1 MSFKALL
8 ERFETLQKSLP
19 AEGSEDDD
27 KIAAA
32 AAQSGDTPNGEG
44 NGEGDEGVA
53 SGEGG
58 NDDLGE
64 GEDDE
69 PMGKSFSITL
79 DDGTVIDAQDGTA
92 LVKALS
98 DQVGALQGRIDAQVS
113 EGETMAKA
121 LETACSVIEKQDAM
135 FKSLSAKVDALSKQG
150 RGRASVVNVA
160 EKPAPAGVAKP
171 AVEGVKPEDFMAKA
185 MDKFNAGA
193 ISGRDVAIAENA
205 LAVGKPV
212 PAELVS
218 KVLS

>member
-19 AEGSEDDD
+19 AEGSEDDN

-32 AAQSGDTPNGEG
+32 AAQSGDTPNGDG
-44 NGEGDEGVA
+44 NGEGGEGVSA
-53 SGEGG
+53 GEGG
-58 NDDLGE
+58 NDDIGDGE
-64 GEDDE
+64 GEE

-79 DDGTVIDAQDGTA
+79 DDGTVIDAQDGTE
-92 LVKALS
+92 LVKALTE
-98 DQVGALQGRIDAQVS
+98 QVGALQGRLDAQAS
-113 EGETMAKA
+113 EGEVMAKA
-121 LETACSVIEKQDAM
+121 LETACAVIEKQDAM
-135 FKSLSAKVDALSKQG
+135 FKSLAAKVDALSKQG

-160 EKPAPAGVAKP
+160 EKPAAAAVTKP
-171 AVEGVKPEDFMAKA
+171 AAEGVKPDEFMAKA
-185 MDKFNAGA
+185 MDKFNAGS
-193 ISGRDVAIAENA
+193 ITGRDVAIAENA

>member
-32 AAQSGDTPNGEG
+32 AAASGDTPNGDD
-44 NGEGDEGVA
+44 NGEG
-53 SGEGG
+53 GEG
-58 NDDLGE
+58 LSAGE
-64 GEDDE
+64 GEGEGEGEGNE
-69 PMGKSFSITL
+69 PMSKSFSITL

-92 LVKALS
+92 LVKSLTE
-98 DQVGALQGRIDAQVS
+98 QVGALQGRIDAQVS

-121 LETACSVIEKQDAM
+121 LEAACGVIEKQDAM

-150 RGRASVVNVA
+150 RGRASVVNVN
-160 EKPAPAGVAKP
+160 EKPAAAAVTKP
-171 AVEGVKPEDFMAKA
+171 AVEGVKPDDFMAKA

-193 ISGRDVAIAENA
+193 LTGRDVAIAENA
-205 LAVGKPV
+205 LAVGRAV
-212 PAELVS
+212 PAEIVS

>member
-32 AAQSGDTPNGEG
+32 AAASGDTPNGEG

-53 SGEGG
+53 SGEGD
-58 NDDLGE
+58 NDELGE
-64 GEDDE
+64 GEGE
-69 PMGKSFSITL
+69 PMSKSFSITL
-79 DDGTVIDAQDGTA
+79 DDGTVIDAQDGTE
-92 LVKALS
+92 LVKSLQE
-98 DQVGALQGRIDAQVS
+98 QVGALQGRIDAQMS

-121 LETACSVIEKQDAM
+121 LETACSVIEKQDEM
-135 FKSLSAKVDALSKQG
+135 FKSLAAKVDALSKQG
-150 RGRASVVNVA
+150 RGRSSVVNVA
-160 EKPAPAGVAKP
+160 EKPAPANVAKP
-171 AVEGVKPEDFMAKA
+171 GVEGVKSDDFMAKA
-185 MDKFNAGA
+185 MDKFIAGA
-193 ISGRDVAIAENA
+193 ITGRDVAIAENA

>member
-32 AAQSGDTPNGEG
+32 AAASGDTPNGEG
-44 NGEGDEGVA
+44 EGAAAAE
-53 SGEGG
+53 
-58 NDDLGE
+58 GE
-64 GEDDE
+64 GEGEGVSPDEGEE

-98 DQVGALQGRIDAQVS
+98 EQVGALQGRIDAQVS

-160 EKPAPAGVAKP
+160 EKPAAAVAP
-171 AVEGVKPEDFMAKA
+171 RAEVQGVKPDDFMAKA
-185 MDKFNAGA
+185 MDKFNSGA
-193 ISGRDVAIAENA
+193 ITGRDVAIAENA